1 MGLAC
6 VEMGVALVDQEGPLR
21 VPMSVGDGLVSQR
34 RSIADAEPV
43 PVQRNPRG
51 PLAYP
56 AELGTVL
63 VADHRPNTR
72 MRLSDALRGNGFT
85 RVLEADSI
93 AELDT
98 VIADEPAGALDL
110 ISLEFGPAP
119 DRVIGDLVQAGW
131 LRVLV
136 TVPFNDSGPVI
147 RAVGAG
153 ASGFLRGA
161 PARPAAPNEPV
172 ADYHLSEREIELI
185 RLVADGR
192 SNRSIG
198 HQLGISMLTVKSHL
212 ARISRKFGTG
222 DRAHIVAK
230 AMRAGTIR

>member
-1 MGLAC
+1 MAWLS
-6 VEMGVALVDQEGPLR
+6 EMGVALVDQEGPLR
-21 VPMSVGDGLVSQR
+21 VVSVRDGLVSQR
-34 RSIADAEPV
+34 QSSADAEPV
-43 PVQRNPRG
+43 PVQRNPQG

-56 AELGTVL
+56 VELGTVL
-63 VADHRPNTR
+63 VADHRPATR
-72 MRLSDALRGNGFT
+72 MRLSDALRGNGFIH
-85 RVLEADSI
+85 VLEADSI

-98 VIADEPAGALDL
+98 MIADEPAGELAL
-110 ISLEFGPAP
+110 ISLEFGPAA
-119 DRVIGDLVQAGW
+119 DRVIGDLVHAGW
-131 LRVLV
+131 PRVLV
-136 TVPFNDSGPVI
+136 TVPFTDSGPVI
-147 RAVGAG
+147 QAFGAG

-161 PARPAAPNEPV
+161 PASPAAPLEPI
-172 ADYHLSEREIELI
+172 ADYHLSEREIELV

-198 HQLGISMLTVKSHL
+198 QQLGISMLTVKSHL